1 MTSVPVELPDNLPA
15 CHAIIRRQAE
25 VIDEL
30 MARVEEQAARIE
42 EQAARIERLNRDLAA
57 VKRQLF
63 GSRRERFVAGSGEG
77 EAGEEV
83 VIEQAGSEAERRADE
98 LGTRSSASTS
108 RRTSKGR
115 QKRVIDASIPREKV
129 LHPLDERNVPPELW
143 NDPRAKRFFR
153 FVREEVELQAARL
166 RVLSEIAV
174 PSY

>member
-98 LGTRSSASTS
+98 LGTRSSAST
-108 RRTSKGR
+108 
-115 QKRVIDASIPREKV
+115 
-129 LHPLDERNVPPELW
+129 
-143 NDPRAKRFFR
+143 
-153 FVREEVELQAARL
+153 
-166 RVLSEIAV
+166 
-174 PSY
+174 